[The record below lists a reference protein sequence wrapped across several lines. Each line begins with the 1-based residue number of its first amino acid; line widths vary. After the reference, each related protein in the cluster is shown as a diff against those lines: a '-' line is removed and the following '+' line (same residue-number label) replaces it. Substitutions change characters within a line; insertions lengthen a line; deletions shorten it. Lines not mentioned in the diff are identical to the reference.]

1 MNLLVTG
8 GCGFIGSNVIR
19 HVIDRSEVVRLVNLD
34 CLTYAGHQ
42 ENIADC
48 ATHPKYRLERVDLR
62 DKAAVRRV
70 VREHSITHVLHIAA
84 ESHVD
89 RSISGPDTFIHTNV
103 LGTFHLVEACREA
116 WAHLSGGTR
125 FVHVSTDEV
134 YGSLGAEGAFTETSA
149 YAPNSPYAASKAA
162 SDLLV
167 RAAHRTYG
175 LPAVITNC
183 SNNYGPFQ
191 FPEKLIPV
199 VIQSVLAR
207 KPVPVYGDGLH
218 VRDWLF
224 VRDHAEALWLALT
237 RGHDGEAY
245 NIGARNEW
253 TNLRLVERFCDLV
266 DELAPQSG
274 GGSRR
279 LISFV
284 ADRPGHDRRYAIDP
298 SKIEREL
305 GWRPAHSFDAGLR
318 ETVRWYLDHQDWV
331 RCVSVPHAMRAPR

>member
-8 GCGFIGSNVIR
+8 GCGFIGSNLIR
-19 HVIDRSEVVRLVNLD
+19 HVIDRPEVARLVNLD
-34 CLTYAGHQ
+34 CLTYAGHA
-42 ENIADC
+42 ENVAVV
-48 ATHPKYRLERVDLR
+48 AAHPKYSFERVDLR

-70 VREHSITHVLHIAA
+70 VREHAITHVLHLAA

-89 RSISGPDTFIHTNV
+89 RSIAGPDAFIHTNV
-103 LGTFHLVEACREA
+103 LGTFHLIEACREL
-116 WAHLSGGTR
+116 WATPAAGAR

-134 YGSLGAEGAFTETSA
+134 YGSLGAGGAFTEHSP
-149 YAPNSPYAASKAA
+149 YAPNSPYSASKAA

-175 LPAVITNC
+175 LPAIITNC
-183 SNNYGPFQ
+183 SNNFGPFQ

-199 VIQSVLAR
+199 VIQSLLAR
-207 KPVPVYGDGLH
+207 KPVPVYGDGMH

-237 RGHDGEAY
+237 RGRVGETY

-253 TNLRLVERFCDLV
+253 PNLRLIEFVCDLV
-266 DELAPQSG
+266 DELAPQPG
-274 GGSRR
+274 GNSRR

-298 SKIEREL
+298 AKIEREL
-305 GWRPAHSFDAGLR
+305 GWRPRHPFADALR
-318 ETVRWYLDHQDWV
+318 ETVRWYLDNQEWV
-331 RCVSVPHAMRAPR
+331 RAVIAPNGHGG